1 VAAGTKVSYTISLTN
16 KDSSACANTAFN
28 LARTVPANWIGTLSA
43 TSVNLAPGASANATL
58 DVTSASGSV
67 AGGYGI
73 GAGVSSTVGSAH
85 TASASTTDTVQ
96 STTTP
101 PPPATTGLTESVST
115 NKASYI
121 GGQTVTMSAR
131 VLKNG
136 VAVSGAAVKFTAT
149 KPDGYTTIVMSTTT
163 GSDGY
168 ARRSFVSGT
177 GGSSM
182 GTYQLKA
189 VATSGGTSVTAT
201 NSFKVT
207 KY

>member
-1 VAAGTKVSYTISLTN
+1 MVAMCAGPES
-16 KDSSACANTAFN
+16 
-28 LARTVPANWIGTLSA
+28 
-43 TSVNLAPGASANATL
+43 
-58 DVTSASGSV
+58 
-67 AGGYGI
+67 
-73 GAGVSSTVGSAH
+73 GVSSTVGSAH
-85 TASASTTDTVQ
+85 TASASNTYTVKAV
-96 STTTP
+96 TAEP
-101 PPPATTGLTESVST
+101 VPPATTGLTESVGT

-168 ARRSFVSGT
+168 ARKSFVSGT

-201 NSFKVT
+201 TSFKVT